1 MSSGRVATA
10 VAAYVAAAAEL
21 AALDC
26 DGFTHRELLELLG
39 ELETVAWQM
48 PTLQHRVIA
57 RLQREAS
64 AVELGAKSL
73 KAVLTER
80 LRISGKDAARRLAE
94 AKELGPRTAFT
105 GEPLAP
111 LLAETAAAQAAGT
124 IGPEHVEII
133 RSFSRQA
140 ARVGGPDHPR
150 ASRSHPGAHR
160 RAHRPRSPT

>member
-1 MSSGRVATA
+1 M
-10 VAAYVAAAAEL
+10 
-21 AALDC
+21 
-26 DGFTHRELLELLG
+26 
-39 ELETVAWQM
+39 
-48 PTLQHRVIA
+48 
-57 RLQREAS
+57 
-64 AVELGAKSL
+64 ELGAKSL

-133 RSFSRQA
+133 RSFTDKLPGWVDPMTREQAEATLVESRPGSPVPRPAQGA
-140 ARVGGPDHPR
+140 GPT
-150 ASRSHPGAHR
+150 GHR
-160 RAHRPRSPT
+160 